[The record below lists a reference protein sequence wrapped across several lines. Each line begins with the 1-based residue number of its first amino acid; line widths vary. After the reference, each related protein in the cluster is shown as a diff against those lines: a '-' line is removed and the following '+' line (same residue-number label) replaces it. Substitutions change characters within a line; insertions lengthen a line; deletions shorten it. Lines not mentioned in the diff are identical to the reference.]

1 VASACIQH
9 IRWYICWYADFLP
22 ARCTNMP
29 LTDLGI
35 RRALPGAKILKLSDG
50 GGLQLWVWPDGAKR
64 WRIAYR
70 FGGVQKTLAVGVYPD
85 IGLKDARN
93 AREAARKILAQG
105 DDPSEVKKA
114 AKVARAE
121 EGANTFAAIAGEL
134 AEKKRRDKKA
144 AATMRKFDWF
154 MTFAFPS
161 LGSRPIA
168 EISAREVLSVLKEV
182 EARGTHETA
191 RKLRTA
197 IGDVFRF
204 AIATA
209 RAENDPTVALRGA
222 LVTPTV
228 TPRAA
233 IVAPKS
239 FGGLLRAMEDYE
251 GAAETRFALELLALT
266 FVRPGELR
274 AAEWAEFDL
283 DAAVWELPAG
293 RMKMRKPHRVPLAP
307 RALVILKDLQKLTG
321 QGCFLFP
328 SVRTVARCMSEN
340 TLNAALR
347 RMGFKNQEMTSHG
360 FRASASSMLNECGL
374 WNPDAIER
382 QLAHV
387 DGDSVR
393 RAYARAE
400 FWEERVKMMGWWAN
414 RCDELRRGGVVVP
427 IRA

>member
-1 VASACIQH
+1 MA
-9 IRWYICWYADFLP
+9 
-22 ARCTNMP
+22 
-29 LTDLGI
+29 LTDLAI
-35 RRALPGAKILKLSDG
+35 KRARPGAKIRKLSDG
-50 GGLQLWVWPDGAKR
+50 GGLQLWITPDGARR

-70 FGGVQKTLAVGVYPD
+70 FGGSQKTLAVGVYPD
-85 IGLKDARN
+85 IGLKDARD
-93 AREAARKILAQG
+93 AREDARKTLARG
-105 DDPSEVKKA
+105 EDPLLVKRAAKA
-114 AKVARAE
+114 AKAK
-121 EGANTFAAIAGEL
+121 EGSNTFTAIAGEL
-134 AEKKRRDKKA
+134 AEKKRREKKA

-154 MTFAFPS
+154 MSFAFPA

-168 EISAREVLSVLKEV
+168 EISTREVLAVLKEV

-209 RAENDPTVALRGA
+209 RADNDPTIALRGA

-233 IVAPKS
+233 IVAPKA
-239 FGGLLRAMEDYE
+239 FGGLLRAIE
-251 GAAETRFALELLALT
+251 GYDGAPETRAALELLALT

-274 AAEWAEFDL
+274 AAEWTEFDL
-283 DAAVWELPAG
+283 DAAVWEIPAD
-293 RMKMRKPHRVPLAP
+293 RMKMRKPHRIPLAP
-307 RALVILKDLQKLTG
+307 RAVLILKELWKLTG
-321 QGCFLFP
+321 RCKFLFP
-328 SVRTVARCMSEN
+328 SVRSVARCMSEN

-347 RMGFKNQEMTSHG
+347 RMGFKNEDMTSHG

-374 WNPDAIER
+374 WNADAIER

-400 FWEERVKMMGWWAN
+400 FWDERIKMMTWWAD
-414 RCDELRRGGVVVP
+414 RCNQLRQGGQVMSPAGTVG
-427 IRA
+427 

>member
-1 VASACIQH
+1 MA
-9 IRWYICWYADFLP
+9 
-22 ARCTNMP
+22 
-29 LTDLGI
+29 LTDLVI
-35 RRALPGAKILKLSDG
+35 KRALPGAKIVKLSDG
-50 GGLQLWVWPDGAKR
+50 GGLQLWITPDGAKR

-70 FGGVQKTLAVGVYPD
+70 FGGSQKTLAVGVYPD
-85 IGLKDARN
+85 IGLKDARD
-93 AREAARKILAQG
+93 AREDARKTLARGEDPLLVKRAAKAAR
-105 DDPSEVKKA
+105 
-114 AKVARAE
+114 AK
-121 EGANTFAAIAGEL
+121 EGSNTFTAIAGEL
-134 AEKKRRDKKA
+134 VEKKRREKKA

-154 MTFAFPS
+154 MGFAFPA

-168 EISAREVLSVLKEV
+168 EISAREVLAVLKEV

-209 RAENDPTVALRGA
+209 RADNDPTIALRGA

-233 IVAPKS
+233 IVAPKA
-239 FGGLLRAMEDYE
+239 FGALLRAIE
-251 GAAETRFALELLALT
+251 GYDGASETRAALELLALT

-274 AAEWAEFDL
+274 AAEWSEFDL
-283 DAAVWELPAG
+283 DAAVWEIPAE
-293 RMKMRKPHRVPLAP
+293 RMKMRKSHRIPLAP
-307 RALVILKDLQKLTG
+307 RTVSILKELWKLTG
-321 QGCFLFP
+321 QCKFLFP
-328 SVRTVARCMSEN
+328 SVRSVARCMSEN
-340 TLNAALR
+340 TMNAALR
-347 RMGFKNQEMTSHG
+347 RMGFKNEDMTSHG

-374 WNPDAIER
+374 WNADAIER

-400 FWEERVKMMGWWAN
+400 FWDERVKMMTWWAD
-414 RCDELRRGGVVVP
+414 RCNQLRRGGQVMTPAETVG
-427 IRA
+427 

>member
-1 VASACIQH
+1 MA
-9 IRWYICWYADFLP
+9 
-22 ARCTNMP
+22 
-29 LTDLGI
+29 LTDLAI
-35 RRALPGAKILKLSDG
+35 KRALPGAKIMKLSDG
-50 GGLQLWVWPDGAKR
+50 GGLQLWITPDGAKR

-70 FGGVQKTLAVGVYPD
+70 FGGSQKTLAVGVYPD
-85 IGLKDARN
+85 IGLRDARD
-93 AREAARKILAQG
+93 AREDARKTLARG
-105 DDPSEVKKA
+105 EDPLLVKRAAKA
-114 AKVARAE
+114 AKAK
-121 EGANTFAAIAGEL
+121 EGSNTFTAIAGEL
-134 AEKKRRDKKA
+134 AEKKRREKKA

-154 MTFAFPS
+154 MTFAFPA
-161 LGSRPIA
+161 LGPRPIT
-168 EISAREVLSVLKEV
+168 EISAREVLAVLKEV

-209 RAENDPTVALRGA
+209 RADNDPTIALRGA

-233 IVAPKS
+233 IIAPKA

-251 GAAETRFALELLALT
+251 GTPETRAALELLALT

-274 AAEWAEFDL
+274 AAEWPEFDL
-283 DAAVWELPAG
+283 DSAVWEIPGG

-307 RALVILKDLQKLTG
+307 RAVSLLKELRKLTG
-321 QGCFLFP
+321 QCKFLFP
-328 SVRTVARCMSEN
+328 SVRSVARCMSEN

-347 RMGFKNQEMTSHG
+347 RMGFKNEDMTSHG
-360 FRASASSMLNECGL
+360 FRASASSMLNESGI
-374 WNPDAIER
+374 WNVDAIER

-400 FWEERVKMMGWWAN
+400 FWDERVKMMKWWAD
-414 RCDELRRGGVVVP
+414 RCDELRRN
-427 IRA
+427 

>member
-1 VASACIQH
+1 MA
-9 IRWYICWYADFLP
+9 
-22 ARCTNMP
+22 
-29 LTDLGI
+29 LTDLVI
-35 RRALPGAKILKLSDG
+35 KRALPGAKIVKLSDG
-50 GGLQLWVWPDGAKR
+50 GGLQLWITPDGAKR

-70 FGGVQKTLAVGVYPD
+70 FCGLQKTLAVGVYPD
-85 IGLKDARN
+85 IGLKDARD
-93 AREAARKILAQG
+93 AREAARKTIAQG
-105 DDPSEVKKA
+105 QDPLQVKKA
-114 AKVARAE
+114 IRAAKAE
-121 EGANTFAAIAGEL
+121 AGANTFAAIAGEL
-134 AEKKRRDKKA
+134 AEKKRRDRKA

-154 MTFAFPS
+154 MSFAFPS
-161 LGSRPIA
+161 LGPRPIA
-168 EISAREVLSVLKEV
+168 EISAREVLAVLKEV

-191 RKLRTA
+191 RKLRAA

-228 TPRAA
+228 IPRAA
-233 IVAPKS
+233 IVAPKA
-239 FGGLLRAMEDYE
+239 FGGLLRAIEDYV
-251 GAAETRFALELLALT
+251 GTPETRVALELLALT

-283 DAAVWELPAG
+283 DAAVWEIPGG

-307 RALVILKDLQKLTG
+307 RAVSILEELRKLTG
-321 QGCFLFP
+321 QCKFLFP
-328 SVRTVARCMSEN
+328 SVRSVARCMSEN

-347 RMGFKNQEMTSHG
+347 RMGFKNEDMTSHG

-374 WNPDAIER
+374 WNADAIER

-393 RAYARAE
+393 RAYARSE
-400 FWEERVKMMGWWAN
+400 FWDERVKMMTWWAD
-414 RCDELRRGGVVVP
+414 RCDELRRGGQVISLAGV
-427 IRA
+427 IR